1 MCPHCEELVDEL
13 VEQQVQLEDLLDRVA
28 ELEDLIFGDD
38 EELE

>member
-1 MCPHCEELVDEL
+1 MCPHCAELVDEL

-28 ELEDLIFGDD
+28 ELEDLIFEDD